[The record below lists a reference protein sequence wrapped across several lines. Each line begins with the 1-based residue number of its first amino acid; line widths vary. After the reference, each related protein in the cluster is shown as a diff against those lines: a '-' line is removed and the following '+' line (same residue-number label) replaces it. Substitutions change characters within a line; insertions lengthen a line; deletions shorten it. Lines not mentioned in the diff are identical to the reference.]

1 MAQEIKIKRSN
12 TALSPASLKEGELAY
27 GYVTNEGKLSI
38 GRPDTDNGSGATVDI
53 VGGTQFVSDVNN
65 ATSLGTNN
73 AIVKRSNTGGF
84 TAGNITSTGF
94 LGHLT
99 GNIKNSNGTVI
110 FTNGSNNT
118 AATFTGNVTGDVKGD
133 IQATDGTVVLNNGT
147 DGTDATFTGAV
158 TGDVSGSSGSC
169 TGNAATATS
178 LASNI
183 TINSN
188 TVNGGSTLTLD
199 ADDISE
205 ASSNPSNLYF
215 TDTRAYTAIK
225 AALNDATHSAVSVG
239 FDDDNETIALTGTA
253 SVSAGIG
260 VSVDG
265 SEVSIGQAVGTTSSP
280 AFASTTISST
290 NPEIVLF
297 DTAGSDA
304 FEFTSDNSDN
314 FTFLRRG
321 SYNSESETST
331 NIFKVT
337 DNGISFFGGALGSA
351 SSDLGVAGTV
361 WAQDF
366 TITNNGQFYAPV
378 GDINVGRNSYLSS
391 AAGGH
396 FKAGQNGAGSIE
408 LGKTDHA
415 TDVDIKSRLHAE
427 ADLLVDGDATIN
439 GGELIVS
446 SATSGATLTVAGQG
460 SGEIILGD
468 ATTTPYIYLTADS
481 GEFQITTTDDS
492 RATPIFDHYSVSTE
506 VGNIGIRGEAAQAYP
521 VTLHGTTR
529 VNGNVTST
537 GQGTFGGA
545 IGILG
550 TPSDSDNPLSFIT
563 GATVKWRLN
572 HRAADNELR
581 IEDGTTP
588 VITIPDS
595 NAENPNI
602 TIARDTDFTGDVSV
616 QGTLTVTGSQTTI
629 TSTELAVGDTVITLN
644 DDHADSTAADE
655 DAGIEIN
662 RGKLTNDV
670 TTARA
675 KAELVF
681 DASELEWVVITP
693 ASADTVTQNA
703 STPLLTVANI
713 ESKSYVIDGGSFA

>member
-38 GRPDTDNGSGATVDI
+38 GRPDTDDGSGATVDI
-53 VGGTQFVSDVNN
+53 VGGTQFVSDVNA
-65 ATSLGTNN
+65 ATEENTGS
-73 AIVKRSNTGGF
+73 AIVKRDASGNFIANTI
-84 TAGNITSTGF
+84 TAN
-94 LGHLT
+94 LT
-99 GNIKNSNGTVI
+99 GN
-110 FTNGSNNT
+110 
-118 AATFTGNVTGDVKGD
+118 A
-133 IQATDGTVVLNNGT
+133 
-147 DGTDATFTGAV
+147 
-158 TGDVSGSSGSC
+158 SGSSGSC
-169 TGNAATATS
+169 TGNAATATA

-188 TVNGGSTLTLD
+188 AVNGGESITLD

-205 ASSNPSNLYF
+205 AASNPSNLYF

-225 AALNDATHSAVSVG
+225 AALNDATHTAVSVD
-239 FDDDNETIALTGTA
+239 FDDTNETIAVTGTA
-253 SVSAGIG
+253 SVSAGTG
-260 VSVDG
+260 VNVDSG
-265 SEVSIGQAVGTTSSP
+265 EVSIGQAVATTDSP

-337 DNGISFFGGALGSA
+337 DNGISFFGGNAGSGV
-351 SSDLGVAGTV
+351 SHSNLGVAGTV
-361 WAQDF
+361 RAHSF
-366 TITNNGQFYAPV
+366 IVTSNGQFNAAT
-378 GDINVGRNSYLSS
+378 GEINVGGNSYLAS

-408 LGKTDHA
+408 LGKTDHS

-446 SATSGATLTVAGQG
+446 SATSAATLTVAGQG
-460 SGEIILGD
+460 SGEIVLGD
-468 ATTTPYIYLTADS
+468 TSTTPYIYLTADS
-481 GEFQITTTDDS
+481 GEFQITTTDDA
-492 RATPIFDHYSVSTE
+492 RATPLFDHYSVSTE
-506 VGNIGIRGEAAQAYP
+506 VGNIGIRGEASQSYP

-545 IGILG
+545 IGIIG
-550 TPSDSDNPLSFIT
+550 TASDSNNPLAFMT
-563 GATVKWRLN
+563 DTTVKWQLN

-581 IEDGTTP
+581 IEEDGTTP

-595 NAENPNI
+595 ANTNPNI
-602 TIARDTDFTGDVSV
+602 TISRDTDFTGDVSV
-616 QGTLTVTGSQTTI
+616 AGTLTVTGGTTTI
-629 TSTELAVGDTVITLN
+629 SSTELAVGDNVITLN

-670 TTARA
+670 NTARA

-681 DASELEWVVITP
+681 DASALEWVAITP
-693 ASADTVTQNA
+693 ADLDSVTQNA